1 MRVEEAVAMLP
12 AGRPVHAF
20 VAGGGRLEERRL
32 QREEAVEL
40 VRQAEAVEVS
50 AGCGRWLGHGLMV
63 RAKGQDYWLETV
75 GG

>member
-1 MRVEEAVAMLP
+1 MRIEDAVSMLP

-20 VAGGGRLEERRL
+20 VVGSGLLEERRL

-40 VRQAEAVEVS
+40 VRGAEVVEAS

-63 RAKGQDYWLETV
+63 RAAGRSYWLETV
-75 GG
+75 R